1 MIEDPRAIIAREP
14 MHYRQVLTIAV
25 ATALN
30 ALDGFDV
37 LSISFASPGIAKE
50 WGISRAE
57 LGVVLSMELIGM
69 GAGAFLLGMLADRIG
84 RRPTILGCLAVM
96 GAGMWM
102 ASTAGDVTT
111 LSVYRLLTG
120 LGIGGMLATTS
131 AIVAE
136 TANARRR
143 NLAVAV
149 MAGGYPV
156 GAVVGGSIASMLLAR
171 TGHWQSV
178 FEFGS
183 IMTLAF
189 IPLALLMVPE
199 TTAWL
204 YDKRPANALERINRN
219 MARHGRAA
227 LSGLPAP
234 APRAPRTQFMQFFE
248 HGMAQTTL
256 MLIVIY
262 FGHMMSFY
270 FFIKWIPKVVVDM
283 GFPPAQA
290 GGVLVWANVG
300 GALGS
305 LGVSLL
311 TQRFG
316 VRGLVSAAMLASAV
330 AITLFGSWPTTL
342 GQLSIMAMGGGF
354 FANAAIAGLY
364 AVIAQSFP
372 SQLRA
377 GGTGLVIGM
386 GRAGAAL
393 GPIVAGVLMA
403 AGWPFAKVA
412 MTMAL
417 GTLVAGLLLM
427 TLRYRESHA

>member
-1 MIEDPRAIIAREP
+1 
-14 MHYRQVLTIAV
+14 
-25 ATALN
+25 
-30 ALDGFDV
+30 
-37 LSISFASPGIAKE
+37 
-50 WGISRAE
+50 
-57 LGVVLSMELIGM
+57 M

-189 IPLALLMVPE
+189 IPLVLLMVPE

-234 APRAPRTQFMQFFE
+234 APRGPRTQFMQFFE

-256 MLIVIY
+256 MLIVIH

-290 GGVLVWANVG
+290 RGVLVSANVG

-330 AITLFGSWPTTL
+330 AITLFGSWPATL
-342 GQLSIMAMGGGF
+342 GQLSIMAMGGLFRQCGDCRPLCGDR
-354 FANAAIAGLY
+354 AVLPLTAARRGHGAGDRHGPGRGGLGSDRRRG
-364 AVIAQSFP
+364 ADGGGLALCQGGDDNG
-372 SQLRA
+372 LGHA
-377 GGTGLVIGM
+377 G
-386 GRAGAAL
+386 RGAAADEAAL
-393 GPIVAGVLMA
+393 SRIAHVRHRA
-403 AGWPFAKVA
+403 AGRRTAPGPLPRARD
-412 MTMAL
+412 
-417 GTLVAGLLLM
+417 G
-427 TLRYRESHA
+427 